1 MDKRFLTILVV
12 LVVIFGGFFV
22 VSQRSGNNSSGSSS
36 SSTQPTNHVEGQG
49 STGVKLV
56 EYGDYEC
63 PICSIYYSPLKQ
75 VAAQFNSQIYFQFR
89 NLPLTSVHKNAFAAA
104 RAAEA
109 AGLQDKY
116 WQMHD
121 KIYEN
126 QDPTGQSGWVASNDP
141 LSYFTAYAQAIGLN
155 MTQFKS
161 DYASSRVNDSI
172 NADISAFMNIPYVNH
187 DIGKEATPTFFLD
200 GKNVP
205 NSQLADS
212 TTGQPSVAKITQ
224 VINAEI
230 TSKSKQ

>member
-1 MDKRFLTILVV
+1 MDKRFLAILAG
-12 LVVIFGGFFV
+12 LVIIFGGVFA
-22 VSQRSGNNSSGSSS
+22 VSQHSSKSTGGSSS
-36 SSTQPTNHVEGQG
+36 SQPTNHVEGQG

-63 PICSIYYSPLKQ
+63 PICGIYYQPLKQ
-75 VAAQFNSQIYFQFR
+75 VEAQLNSQIYFQFR
-89 NLPLTSVHKNAFAAA
+89 NLPLTSIHKNAFAAA
-104 RAAEA
+104 RATEA
-109 AGLQDKY
+109 AGLQGKY

-141 LSYFTAYAQAIGLN
+141 LNYFNTYAQAIGLN

-161 DYASSRVNDSI
+161 DYASSSVNDAI
-172 NADISAFMNIPYVNH
+172 NADVSAFMNTPYANH
-187 DIGKEATPTFFLD
+187 DIEKEATPTFFLD

-212 TTGQPSVAKITQ
+212 STGQPSVAKITQ
-224 VINAEI
+224 VLNAEI